1 VCTVGK
7 LCSIREKRS
16 KDSLKRVQSVFERHF
31 CAKDIDVRL
40 FHRMPYTSINGTG
53 LFYTLIGQ
61 GEPSL
66 VMHGGMG
73 SDQTMVHPRLDL
85 LEHVFPLVYY
95 DHRGNG
101 RSGRLPIETLMWE
114 QLAHDTVGLIP
125 HHS

>member
-1 VCTVGK
+1 M
-7 LCSIREKRS
+7 L
-16 KDSLKRVQSVFERHF
+16 FERHF
-31 CAKDIDVRL
+31 CARDIDVRL

-73 SDQTMVHPRLDL
+73 SDQTMVRRFRGWNYS
-85 LEHVFPLVYY
+85 EHVFPLVYY

-114 QLAHDTVGLIP
+114 QLAHDAEGLIP